1 MHVDRR
7 PRAATIGDEAEDGT
21 AGLMGFEDKTVS
33 EARES
38 ASVNVGKQKR
48 KRQEKKPSGYFCN
61 AYYVVLF
68 YFFMQVA
75 HARKATTH

>member
-1 MHVDRR
+1 MHIDRV

-21 AGLMGFEDKTVS
+21 AGLPGFADETVS

-38 ASVNVGKQKR
+38 ATVNMGKR
-48 KRQEKKPSGYFCN
+48 KRKQQEKKPSGSFCN

-68 YFFMQVA
+68 YFFTQVA
-75 HARKATTH
+75 HARKATTR